1 MPSELPSD
9 IDRITYGILYIIFA
23 VVSLPPYAL
32 VIFIYVRNG
41 TFRKLSCYWIM
52 TAMGIYDLLSLVSQV
67 ALGVRVLT
75 NTEFSFW
82 IEKIVMNLSNATFN
96 GTVIMMW
103 TLALNRFIV
112 LVLSQILRVPS
123 STYLTCIVLS
133 CTYVVAVFGI
143 TLSDKAT
150 LVYKPHYLIPAY
162 SLKAHWMP
170 YLFEADKY
178 LGLFCYGSS
187 VMMYVVITVYLVVK
201 RLLLKSIQHNFM
213 KDMVFYIEN
222 LEDLYPSTRA
232 RIAFGVVY
240 IALAVIAIPVYTL
253 IITIYLRNKTFRKW
267 PCYWIMSVM
276 GVFDV
281 LYLCAEIFMAIMG
294 SVYSGS
300 VIMVFLLA
308 ANRFFVL
315 VLSRFFTVPP
325 VFYKICIVSTFVY
338 VAALFGISL
347 SPKADIQ
354 YEPLFLMLRADT
366 EKGWIGFLTDMDG
379 YVGFVCFGSTFLMY
393 VIITGYLI
401 LQLTSMAQDPIP
413 SETIRIAYGIAY
425 LLLAILPIPLYIA
438 IITIFMRTK
447 KFRNVPCYWIMSV
460 MGIFDLLFLVG
471 ELGLG
476 LRVLTDNEFS
486 NWGEKVLLSL
496 SNATFSGSVCMI
508 CVLAVNRFIVL
519 LLSDLFRIPSVFYII
534 CIVFSLL
541 YVSIVFII
549 CLSGKSGLYYNPRYL
564 LPMLDLRLPWTVYLI
579 QADEVLGFIS
589 FGSALPIYIVIAV
602 YLIVKRFKSSQNNF
616 VRELSILVQGV
627 LVFLVGLFILLNDMY
642 GDRVFPPTYVYTASF
657 NSFMIFYCG
666 LFNPL
671 LYLSMNSELRRE
683 MRRIVS
689 GKYTTLFIV
698 SRNRGPL

>member
-213 KDMVFYIEN
+213 KE
-222 LEDLYPSTRA
+222 
-232 RIAFGVVY
+232 
-240 IALAVIAIPVYTL
+240 
-253 IITIYLRNKTFRKW
+253 
-267 PCYWIMSVM
+267 
-276 GVFDV
+276 
-281 LYLCAEIFMAIMG
+281 
-294 SVYSGS
+294 
-300 VIMVFLLA
+300 
-308 ANRFFVL
+308 
-315 VLSRFFTVPP
+315 
-325 VFYKICIVSTFVY
+325 
-338 VAALFGISL
+338 FGIL
-347 SPKADIQ
+347 CQGI
-354 YEPLFLMLRADT
+354 LIFL
-366 EKGWIGFLTDMDG
+366 GGFLILMT
-379 YVGFVCFGSTFLMY
+379 ST
-393 VIITGYLI
+393 
-401 LQLTSMAQDPIP
+401 
-413 SETIRIAYGIAY
+413 
-425 LLLAILPIPLYIA
+425 
-438 IITIFMRTK
+438 
-447 KFRNVPCYWIMSV
+447 
-460 MGIFDLLFLVG
+460 
-471 ELGLG
+471 
-476 LRVLTDNEFS
+476 
-486 NWGEKVLLSL
+486 
-496 SNATFSGSVCMI
+496 
-508 CVLAVNRFIVL
+508 
-519 LLSDLFRIPSVFYII
+519 
-534 CIVFSLL
+534 
-541 YVSIVFII
+541 
-549 CLSGKSGLYYNPRYL
+549 
-564 LPMLDLRLPWTVYLI
+564 
-579 QADEVLGFIS
+579 
-589 FGSALPIYIVIAV
+589 FGSAL
-602 YLIVKRFKSSQNNF
+602 
-616 VRELSILVQGV
+616 
-627 LVFLVGLFILLNDMY
+627 
-642 GDRVFPPTYVYTASF
+642 FPNGHYYTASF
-657 NSFMIFYCG
+657 NLFLIFYCG
-666 LFNPL
+666 LFNPII
-671 LYLSMNSELRRE
+671 YVSMNGELRRE
-683 MRRIVS
+683 IRRLLFGDQTKTIV
-689 GKYTTLFIV
+689 V
-698 SRNRGPL
+698 SSSHSS